1 MLFVLDYPDITRLPI
16 AKIGV
21 AAVSRPVNQRLQR
34 QDQHLCHFS
43 RISNKTGV
51 RRNEANNRL
60 HNKPD
65 RADHSIKTTKHLHR
79 ITWHRNFLMRLT
91 QGGVDQCPV
100 HMFNLATRETD
111 LPCMMRKMVGAFGH
125 DDLPPIIRI
134 SQPHKNG

>member
-1 MLFVLDYPDITRLPI
+1 MLVVLDYPDITRLPI

-21 AAVSRPVNQRLQR
+21 AAVSRPVNQLLMLQY
-34 QDQHLCHFS
+34 QHLCHFS
-43 RISNKTGV
+43 RIGNKTGV
-51 RRNEANNRL
+51 RRNKADNRL

-65 RADHSIKTTKHLHR
+65 RADHSIKTTKHLYS
-79 ITWHRNFLMRLT
+79 ITWHCNFLMRLT

-125 DDLPPIIRI
+125 DDLPSVITD
-134 SQPHKNG
+134 SQADKNG